1 VRPAV
6 RLWAA
11 RGLAVL
17 LLLAAGG
24 AAAAEVPPR
33 PGERPILD
41 LARVLS
47 PEQTARLDAR
57 LGDLYRTTGVTVGVL
72 TVDSIAPETIDGYA
86 ERVFREWRLGEAGRD
101 DGVLL
106 VLAVRDRRVRIETG
120 YGIEGVLPDGR
131 TGELLDRHAL
141 PAFRQG
147 RFGDGILAVTDAVAA
162 VLEREAPRGAPR
174 PAPPARGQ
182 KGPGL
187 GWLLFLLVLA
197 VALSM
202 MVSGGGGRRGIGPG
216 RRRHYGGPIIIPGGF
231 GGFGGGSSGG
241 GWGGFGGR
249 SGGGGAS
256 RGW

>member
-1 VRPAV
+1 MRPAV

-11 RGLAVL
+11 WGLAVL

-24 AAAAEVPPR
+24 AAAADVPPR

-41 LARVLS
+41 LARALT

-57 LGDLYRTTGVTVGVL
+57 LGDLYRATGVTVGVL
-72 TVDSIAPETIDGYA
+72 TVDSVAPETIDGYA
-86 ERVFREWRLGEAGRD
+86 ERVFREWKLGEAGRD

-106 VLAVRDRRVRIETG
+106 VVAVRDRRVRIETG

-147 RFGDGILAVTDAVAA
+147 LFGEGILAVTNAMAA

-174 PAPPARGQ
+174 PPPR
-182 KGPGL
+182 PGGRTSPGV
-187 GWLLFLLVLA
+187 GWLLVLLVLA
-197 VALSM
+197 VVLSM
-202 MVSGGGGRRGIGPG
+202 MLGGGGRRGIGPG
-216 RRRHYGGPIIIPGGF
+216 RRRYHGGPIIIPGGF

>member
-1 VRPAV
+1 VRPHI
-6 RLWAA
+6 RPGSLL
-11 RGLAVL
+11 GLGAL
-17 LLLAAGG
+17 LLLAAGVAF
-24 AAAAEVPPR
+24 AADVPPR
-33 PGERPILD
+33 PGERPVLD
-41 LARVLS
+41 RARVLS
-47 PEQTARLDAR
+47 PEQAARLDAR
-57 LGDLYRTTGVTVGVL
+57 LGDLYRATGVTVGVL
-72 TVDSIAPETIDGYA
+72 TVDAVAPETIDGYA

-106 VLAVRDRRVRIETG
+106 VLAVRDRRVRIEAG

-147 RFGDGILAVTDAVAA
+147 RFGDGILAVTDAMAA

-174 PAPPARGQ
+174 PAPPARGRTS
-182 KGPGL
+182 PGL

-202 MVSGGGGRRGIGPG
+202 MSAGGGRRGIGPG
-216 RRRHYGGPIIIPGGF
+216 RRRYYGGPIIIPGGF